1 MIQSEHN
8 TEQFATPNTDLP
20 SASPYPH
27 LALQKVCREGL
38 CYSASPRAIRVHC
51 RAALQS
57 PSELEGKIQGGA
69 LECVLHV
76 ATSRAEVSRL
86 LVLTT
91 EMSVPPA
98 PGHPTMQVLPHLGLW
113 DSTTTALLPPL
124 RSANGR
130 RLSLGLEHC
139 IGNYLAC
146 EPK

>member
-69 LECVLHV
+69 LGCALHV
-76 ATSRAEVSRL
+76 ATSEVEVSQL
-86 LVLTT
+86 LVSKT
-91 EMSVPPA
+91 EMSVPLA
-98 PGHPTMQVLPHLGLW
+98 LGHPTTQV
-113 DSTTTALLPPL
+113 
-124 RSANGR
+124 
-130 RLSLGLEHC
+130 
-139 IGNYLAC
+139 
-146 EPK
+146 